1 MRRDLLIKAA
11 QGLAL
16 SRDEAREVGRDLA
29 AGRTEPLLCAAFL
42 TALSARGETAEELA
56 GLAESF
62 REAVLPMQAFPH
74 AVDTCGT
81 GGDGRRTFNL
91 STAAALVAASLG
103 ATVAKHGNRSVSS
116 ACGSA
121 DLLESAGIPIDGSP
135 EECEDRLLRLRFAF
149 LFAPRF
155 HPAMAHV
162 APVRKAL
169 GVRTAFNLLG
179 PLLNPAGVR
188 RQVVGVYDRSRASL
202 VAESLS
208 ALGTDRSFVVHG
220 AGGYDEVVLHGPIAV
235 IEVNGQSVDAYELD
249 HSHFGLPEGR
259 PEDLAGGDAVHNF
272 RMLHE
277 LFEGRGPAPLR
288 DAVAAGTAMALKA
301 AGLCEDLRE
310 GAGRAVEAI
319 GSGAA
324 GRFFHGLVGNHNEV
338 RRAQVS

>member
-11 QGLAL
+11 QGSAL
-16 SRDEAREVGRDLA
+16 SREEARDVGRDLA
-29 AGRTEPLLCAAFL
+29 AGRTDPLLCAAFL

-62 REAVLPMQAFPH
+62 REAVLPMRPFPH

-91 STAAALVAASLG
+91 STAAAIVAATLG

-121 DLLESAGIPIDGSP
+121 DLLEHAGVPIDGTP
-135 EECEDRLLRLRFAF
+135 QECEERLLRLRFAF

-179 PLLNPAGVR
+179 PLLNPAGAR
-188 RQVVGVYDRSRASL
+188 RQVVGVYGRSRAAL
-202 VAESLS
+202 VAETLS
-208 ALGTDRSFVVHG
+208 VLGTERAFVVHG
-220 AGGYDEVVLHGPIAV
+220 AGGYDEVVLHGPISV
-235 IEVNGQSVDAYELD
+235 IEVSGTRMAAYELD
-249 HSHFGLPEGR
+249 HTHFGLPEGH
-259 PEDLAGGDAVHNF
+259 PEDLAGGDSAHNF
-272 RMLHE
+272 RILHD
-277 LFEGRGPAPLR
+277 LLEGRGPAPLR
-288 DAVAAGTAMALKA
+288 HAVAAGTAMALKA

-310 GAGRAVEAI
+310 GSGRAVEAI
-319 GSGAA
+319 GSGQA
-324 GRFFHGLVGNHNEV
+324 GRFFHGLIENQREV

>member
-11 QGLAL
+11 QGSSLL
-16 SRDEAREVGRDLA
+16 REEAREVGRDLA

-56 GLAESF
+56 GLAEAF
-62 REAVLPMQAFPH
+62 RESVVTMTPFPQ

-91 STAAALVAASLG
+91 STASALVAATLG

-121 DLLESAGIPIDGSP
+121 DVLEHAGIPIEGSP
-135 EECEDRLLRLRFAF
+135 EDCEDRLLRLRFAF

-162 APVRKAL
+162 AAVRKAL

-179 PLLNPAGVR
+179 PLLNPAGAR

-208 ALGTDRSFVVHG
+208 VLGTDRAFVVHG
-220 AGGYDEVVLHGPIAV
+220 AGGYDEVVLHGPISV
-235 IEVNGQSVDAYELD
+235 IEVSGTSMATYELD
-249 HSHFGLPEGR
+249 HTHFGLPEGR
-259 PEDLAGGDAVHNF
+259 PEDLAGGDAAHNF
-272 RMLHE
+272 RILHD
-277 LFEGRGPAPLR
+277 LLEGSGPAPLR
-288 DAVAAGTAMALKA
+288 DAVAAGTAIALKA

-310 GAGRAVEAI
+310 GSGRAMEAI
-319 GSGAA
+319 GSGRA
-324 GRFFHGLVGNHNEV
+324 GRFFHSLIESQHEV